1 MPIVVTS
8 TQPFGSRVAFCSYSA
23 PDQADRP
30 RTGRTNKV
38 DRPHGRTITLNVPTR
53 YDCLVADNAT
63 LLHEMVHQ
71 YLFERGEP
79 AKHDSDGWRREI
91 MRINIMLT
99 GEDIWA
105 GRYKTSRRGGN

>member
-1 MPIVVTS
+1 
-8 TQPFGSRVAFCSYSA
+8 
-23 PDQADRP
+23 
-30 RTGRTNKV
+30 
-38 DRPHGRTITLNVPTR
+38 LNVPTR

-105 GRYKTSRRGGN
+105 GRYKTSRRISGTDR